1 MYAALY
7 YPHTEV
13 KSEHLI
19 KRALLTW
26 DRLETVVPYPEYV
39 PQYEGN
45 IAKAMEIIGGKRSPT
60 DAEKGAIHELVED
73 LIEAG
78 VPETFTYQPEHYD
91 QRYEM
96 WPQKLAPKTW
106 QLLECRRLIGGPLV
120 NSDFPASQGAGLT
133 LMSIIADVLG
143 GDTRTRVTD
152 QGAAYATIANAP
164 RPAAGTAHAAGL
176 EQVIPLTFK
185 SIALENVSIERLID
199 FRKRE
204 TNPGNAHD
212 YRKLRHNYID
222 SLIDHAKK
230 VAGYPLGTADRALLD
245 EQFQQKME
253 DDLAELKDQLGIA
266 KKDAI
271 LSKESLALIGLAA
284 VAAAT
289 VASGAALAA
298 VPLAIAGAVQ
308 TSGVL
313 ASVGGP
319 LLMAHK
325 YSVTRKKVLREHP
338 MAYLYEIN
346 RTWG

>member
-13 KSEHLI
+13 KSTALV

-26 DRLETVVPYPEYV
+26 DRLETVVPFPEYE
-39 PQYEGN
+39 PQYEGV
-45 IAKAMEIIGGKRSPT
+45 IAKAMELVGGKRAPT
-60 DAEKGAIHELVED
+60 DDEKGKVHDLVED
-73 LIEAG
+73 LIEGG
-78 VPETFTYQPEHYD
+78 VPETFTYQPERYD
-91 QRYEM
+91 QEYEM
-96 WPQKLAPKTW
+96 WPGKLAPKTW
-106 QLLECRRLIGGPLV
+106 QLLAERGLIGGQLA
-120 NSDFPASQGAGLT
+120 NSDFPASQPAGLT
-133 LMSIIADVLG
+133 LMSIVADVLA

-164 RPAAGTAHAAGL
+164 TPAAGTADAANL

-185 SIALENVSIERLID
+185 TIALEQVSIERLID

-204 TNPGNAHD
+204 TNPGNGHH
-212 YRKLRHNYID
+212 YRQLRHRYVD
-222 SLIDHAKK
+222 SLTEHAKA
-230 VAGYPLGTADRALLD
+230 VAAYPLGTADRTLLD
-245 EQFQQKME
+245 EQFGQKME

-284 VAAAT
+284 VAATSLA
-289 VASGAALAA
+289 GGGALAA
-298 VPLAIAGAVQ
+298 IPLAVADAIQ
-308 TSGVL
+308 TSGVV

-325 YSVTRKKVLREHP
+325 YGVARKKVLREHP
-338 MAYLYEIN
+338 MAYLYEIG
-346 RTWG
+346 RAWS